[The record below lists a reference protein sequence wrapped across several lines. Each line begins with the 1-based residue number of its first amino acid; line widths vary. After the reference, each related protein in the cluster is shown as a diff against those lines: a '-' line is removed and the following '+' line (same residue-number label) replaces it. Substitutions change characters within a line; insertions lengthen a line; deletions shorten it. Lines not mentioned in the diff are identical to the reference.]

1 MTQPVR
7 RFTGLILA
15 ATFVSGLVSATQVA
29 AQTPAGLSTAKAK
42 ELSAIMKG
50 KNIDSFA
57 MKEGQSPNRFVAV
70 MLVPDVQLLLVSAV
84 YSRPTDIEYRL
95 YQKDYT
101 QAYRDLRAGAL
112 ASERFFIED
121 ILADGL
127 MATPAKNAQPDSM
140 IIGTAAPFVFVGAA
154 DPKKSKDTRMALEP
168 YMKAFG
174 EADKRYAELLDGVI
188 QELKKA
194 GIVAPARELR

>member
-7 RFTGLILA
+7 RFAGLILA
-15 ATFVSGLVSATQVA
+15 VTFVSGLANATQVA
-29 AQTPAGLSTAKAK
+29 AQTPTGLSTAKVK

-50 KNIDSFA
+50 KNIDSFVA
-57 MKEGQSPNRFVAV
+57 KEGQSPNRFVAV
-70 MLVPDVQLLLVSAV
+70 MLVADVQLLLVSAV
-84 YSRPTDIEYRL
+84 YSRPTDIEYRI
-95 YQKDYT
+95 YQKDYA

-121 ILADGL
+121 VLADGL
-127 MATPAKNAQPDSM
+127 MATPAKNAQPDSVTV
-140 IIGTAAPFVFVGAA
+140 GTATQSFVGAA

-168 YMKAFG
+168 YMKAFS
-174 EADKRYAELLDGVI
+174 EADKHYAELLDGLI

-194 GIVAPARELR
+194 GVVAPARQLR

>member
-57 MKEGQSPNRFVAV
+57 VKEGQSPNRFVAV

-95 YQKDYT
+95 YQKDYS

-112 ASERFFIED
+112 ASDRFFVED
-121 ILADGL
+121 VLADGL
-127 MATPAKNAQPDSM
+127 MAMPAKNAQPDSVTV
-140 IIGTAAPFVFVGAA
+140 GTAAQLFVGAA

>member
-1 MTQPVR
+1 MTEPVR
-7 RFTGLILA
+7 KFTGLVLA
-15 ATFVSGLVSATQVA
+15 VTFVSGLVSATQVA

-57 MKEGQSPNRFVAV
+57 VKEGQSPNRFVAV

-95 YQKDYT
+95 YQKDYS

-112 ASERFFIED
+112 ASDRFFVED
-121 ILADGL
+121 VLADGL
-127 MATPAKNAQPDSM
+127 MAMPAKNAQPDSVTV
-140 IIGTAAPFVFVGAA
+140 GTAAQLFVGAA

>member
-15 ATFVSGLVSATQVA
+15 VTFVSGLVSATQVL

-42 ELSAIMKG
+42 ELSAMMKG

-57 MKEGQSPNRFVAV
+57 VREGQSPNRFVAV

-84 YSRPTDIEYRL
+84 YSRPTDIEYRI
-95 YQKDYT
+95 YQKDYA
-101 QAYRDLRAGAL
+101 QAYRDLRSGAL
-112 ASERFFIED
+112 ASERFFVED
-121 ILADGL
+121 VLGDGL
-127 MATPAKNAQPDSM
+127 MATPAKNAQPDSC
-140 IIGTAAPFVFVGAA
+140 IIGTATQSFVGAA

-174 EADKRYAELLDGVI
+174 EADKRYAELLDGMI

-194 GIVAPARELR
+194 GLVAPARELR